1 MELSLRLQA
10 VADMVTE
17 GRRVADIG
25 CDHGYVSIYLCKEKR
40 CPKVIA
46 MDVKKGPLERARVNI
61 DRYGL
66 SDYIEIRLSDGTSAL
81 QKGEVDTLLLSG
93 MGGRLT
99 IKILEQGLKRLGQFS
114 ELILQPQSEIFLVRA
129 FLRQQGIEIV
139 DENIVLEDGKFY
151 PMIKAQPADVK
162 RDKEIFSMQEDNR
175 GEEKSDK
182 RKGGEYPLTVEDYFG
197 PVLLRKRPAELE
209 AFLRKEKEK
218 TKTLISQISDQER
231 LKELNEY
238 LSYIKLA
245 MKKEK
250 S

>member
-1 MELSLRLQA
+1 MRLQA

-17 GRRVADIG
+17 GKRVADIG

-66 SDYIEIRLSDGTSAL
+66 ADYIEIRLSDGTSAL
-81 QKGEVDTLLLSG
+81 EKGEVDTLLLSG

-139 DENIVLEDGKFY
+139 DENMVLEDGKFY

-162 RDKEIFSMQEDNR
+162 PDQESFSMQEDNR
-175 GEEKSDK
+175 ERAELGK
-182 RKGGEYPLTVEDYFG
+182 RKGVEYPLIVEDYFG

-209 AFLRKEKEK
+209 AFLTKEKEK
-218 TKTLISQISDQER
+218 TEILISQISDQER
-231 LKELNEY
+231 LKELKEY
-238 LSYIKLA
+238 LAYIKSA
-245 MKKEK
+245 MEKEE

>member
-66 SDYIEIRLSDGTSAL
+66 SDYIETRLSDGTGAL

-99 IKILEQGLKRLGQFS
+99 IRILDQGLKRLGQFS
-114 ELILQPQSEIFLVRA
+114 EFILQPQSEIFLVRA

-139 DENIVLEDGKFY
+139 DETIVLEDGKFY
-151 PMIKAQPADVK
+151 PVIKAQPAAMENVK
-162 RDKEIFSMQEDNR
+162 ERTPMPDAERISLW
-175 GEEKSDK
+175 
-182 RKGGEYPLTVEDYFG
+182 EYSTVEDYFG
-197 PVLLRKRPAELE
+197 PVLLKKRPEVFE

-218 TKTLISQISDQER
+218 TEALILQVSNQER
-231 LKELNEY
+231 LKELKEY
-238 LSYIKLA
+238 LTCVKAAMEGKL
-245 MKKEK
+245 
-250 S
+250 